1 MPGILQEPDWYLAR
15 QESYEAANQLDSI
28 SLPLIECLNKT
39 LANNLTSLHPL
50 PPFDTSMMDGFAVA
64 GNGPWQEIGKIL
76 AGGKD
81 ISISDGQCVAIA
93 TGAKVPEN
101 TFAVV
106 RHEHAEVKN
115 NLVKLKEGFNLK
127 QNQDIRKTGEEA
139 QTGIEVLKKSTAI
152 NPAVLGLAAS
162 CGHDEL
168 KVIKNPKIDVLIL
181 GDELLDE
188 GLPKDGKIRDSLSMQ
203 IPGWILNSN
212 AEVGKIKRVSD
223 NLEETKKA
231 IFESDADIILTT
243 GGTAKGPVDHIHPA
257 INELNGELVI
267 DEVKVRP
274 GHPMLLAKLKTNQFL
289 VGLPGNPLAACVA
302 FVSLALPVIRKM
314 QGRNLEKLEQVVVNK
329 DVPAPDHEHRLFP
342 VFIEN
347 NEATPVEHWGSA
359 MLRGVAQSNA
369 FVIVPPKGALK
380 GTKLDYLK
388 TPW

>member
-15 QESYEAANQLDSI
+15 QKSFEVANQLDSVN
-28 SLPLIECLNKT
+28 LPLIECLNKT
-39 LANNLTSLHPL
+39 LASNLTSLHPL
-50 PPFDTSMMDGFAVA
+50 PPFDTSMMDGFAVT

-81 ISISDGQCVAIA
+81 ISIKDGECVAIA

-106 RHEHAEVKN
+106 RHEHAEFMN

-139 QTGIEVLKKSTAI
+139 QTGIEVLKKSIAI

-168 KVIKNPKIDVLIL
+168 NVIKNPKIDVLIL

-212 AEVGKIKRVSD
+212 AEVGKIQRVPD

-257 INELNGELVI
+257 VNELNGELVI

-369 FVIVPPKGALK
+369 FVIVPPKGAKKRTL
-380 GTKLDYLK
+380 LDYLK

>member
-1 MPGILQEPDWYLAR
+1 MNNLVEPEWYLAR
-15 QESYEAANQLDSI
+15 QKSFEVANQLDSVN
-28 SLPLIECLNKT
+28 LPLIECLNKT
-39 LANNLTSLHPL
+39 LASNLTSLHPL

-106 RHEHAEVKN
+106 RHEHAEVMN
-115 NLVKLKEGFNLK
+115 NLVKLKEGFSLK

-168 KVIKNPKIDVLIL
+168 NVIKNPKIDVLIL

-231 IFESDADIILTT
+231 IFESNADIILTT

>member
-1 MPGILQEPDWYLAR
+1 MNNLVEPEWYLAR
-15 QESYEAANQLDSI
+15 QKSFEVANQLDSVN
-28 SLPLIECLNKT
+28 LPLIECLNKT
-39 LANNLTSLHPL
+39 LASNLTSLHPL

-106 RHEHAEVKN
+106 RHEHAEVMN

-168 KVIKNPKIDVLIL
+168 NVIKNPKIDVLIL

-212 AEVGKIKRVSD
+212 AEVGALKRVSD

>member
-15 QESYEAANQLDSI
+15 QKSFEVANQLDSVN
-28 SLPLIECLNKT
+28 LPLIECLNKT
-39 LANNLTSLHPL
+39 LASNLTSLHPL
-50 PPFDTSMMDGFAVA
+50 PPFDTSMMDGFAVT

-168 KVIKNPKIDVLIL
+168 NVIKNPKIDVLIL

-231 IFESDADIILTT
+231 IFESNADIILTT

-289 VGLPGNPLAACVA
+289 VGLPGNPLAACAA

-380 GTKLDYLK
+380 GTNLDYLK

>member
-1 MPGILQEPDWYLAR
+1 MNNLVEPEWYLAR
-15 QESYEAANQLDSI
+15 QKSFEVANQLDSVN
-28 SLPLIECLNKT
+28 LPLIECLNKT
-39 LANNLTSLHPL
+39 LASNLTSLHPL
-50 PPFDTSMMDGFAVA
+50 PPFDTSMMDGYAVA

-106 RHEHAEVKN
+106 RHEHAEVMN

-168 KVIKNPKIDVLIL
+168 NVIKNPKIDVLIL

-274 GHPMLLAKLKTNQFL
+274 GHPMLLAKLKNNQFL

>member
-1 MPGILQEPDWYLAR
+1 LNNLVEPEWYLAR
-15 QESYEAANQLDSI
+15 QKSFEVANQLDSVN
-28 SLPLIECLNKT
+28 LPLIECLNKT
-39 LANNLTSLHPL
+39 LASNLTSLHPL

-106 RHEHAEVKN
+106 RHEHAEVMN

-168 KVIKNPKIDVLIL
+168 NVIKNPKIDVLIL

-212 AEVGKIKRVSD
+212 AEVGKIQRVSD

>member
-1 MPGILQEPDWYLAR
+1 LNNLVEPEWYLAR
-15 QESYEAANQLDSI
+15 QKSFEVANQLDSVN
-28 SLPLIECLNKT
+28 LPLIECLNKT
-39 LANNLTSLHPL
+39 LASNLTSLHPL

-106 RHEHAEVKN
+106 RHEHAEVMN

-168 KVIKNPKIDVLIL
+168 NVIKNPKIDVLIL

>member
-1 MPGILQEPDWYLAR
+1 LNNLVEPEWYLAR
-15 QESYEAANQLDSI
+15 QKSFEVANQLDSVN
-28 SLPLIECLNKT
+28 LPLIECLNKT
-39 LANNLTSLHPL
+39 LASNLTSLHPL

-168 KVIKNPKIDVLIL
+168 NVIKNPKIDVLIL

-212 AEVGKIKRVSD
+212 AEVGKIQRVSD

-231 IFESDADIILTT
+231 IFESNANIILTT

>member
-1 MPGILQEPDWYLAR
+1 LNNLVEPEWYLAR
-15 QESYEAANQLDSI
+15 QKSFEIPNQLESLR
-28 SLPLIECLNKT
+28 LPLVNCLNKT
-39 LANNLTSLHPL
+39 LAKNLTSLHPL
-50 PPFDTSMMDGFAVA
+50 PPFNTSMMDGYAVA
-64 GNGPWQEIGKIL
+64 GNGPWKEIGKIL

-81 ISISDGQCVAIA
+81 ISIKDGECVAIA

-101 TFAVV
+101 TFAVL
-106 RHEHAEVKN
+106 RHEHSEVN
-115 NLVKLKEGFNLK
+115 SNLVRLKEGFNLK
-127 QNQDIRKTGEEA
+127 QNQDIRNIGEEA
-139 QTGIEVLKKSTAI
+139 QTGIEVLNKSTAI

-168 KVIKNPKIDVLIL
+168 EVIRNPTIDVLIL
-181 GDELLDE
+181 GDELLDQ

-203 IPGWILNSN
+203 IPGWILNSD
-212 AEVGKIKRVSD
+212 AEIDQIKKVPD
-223 NLEETKKA
+223 DLEITKKA
-231 IFESDADIILTT
+231 ISESKADIILTT

-257 INELNGELVI
+257 INELNGELII

-274 GHPMLLAKLKTNQFL
+274 GHPMLLAKLNKNQFL

-302 FVSLALPVIRKM
+302 FVSLAVPVIRKM
-314 QGRNLEKLEQVVVNK
+314 QGRNLEKLEQVVINQ

-347 NEATPVEHWGSA
+347 NQATPVEHWGSA

-369 FVIVPPKGALK
+369 FVIVPPKGASK

>member
-1 MPGILQEPDWYLAR
+1 MNNLVEPEWYLAR
-15 QESYEAANQLDSI
+15 QKSFEVANQLDSVN
-28 SLPLIECLNKT
+28 LPLIECLNKT
-39 LANNLTSLHPL
+39 LASNLTSLHPL

-106 RHEHAEVKN
+106 RHEHAEVMN
-115 NLVKLKEGFNLK
+115 NLVKLKDGFSLK

-139 QTGIEVLKKSTAI
+139 QTGIEVLNKSTAI

-168 KVIKNPKIDVLIL
+168 NVIKNPKIDVLIL

-188 GLPKDGKIRDSLSMQ
+188 GLPIDGKIRDSLSMQ

-212 AEVGKIKRVSD
+212 AEVGAIKRVSD

-231 IFESDADIILTT
+231 IFESNADIILTT

>member
-1 MPGILQEPDWYLAR
+1 LNNLVEPEWYLAR
-15 QESYEAANQLDSI
+15 QKSFEIPNQLESLR
-28 SLPLIECLNKT
+28 LPLVNCLNKT
-39 LANNLTSLHPL
+39 LPKNLTSLHPL
-50 PPFDTSMMDGFAVA
+50 PPFNTSMMDGYAVA
-64 GNGPWQEIGKIL
+64 GNGPWKEIGKIL

-81 ISISDGQCVAIA
+81 ISIKDGECVAIA

-101 TFAVV
+101 TFAVL
-106 RHEHAEVKN
+106 RHEHSEIN
-115 NLVKLKEGFNLK
+115 SNLVRLKEGFNLK
-127 QNQDIRKTGEEA
+127 QNQDIRNIGEEA
-139 QTGIEVLKKSTAI
+139 QTGIEVLNKSTAI

-168 KVIKNPKIDVLIL
+168 EVIRNPTIDVLIL
-181 GDELLDE
+181 GDELLDQ

-203 IPGWILNSN
+203 IPGWILNSD
-212 AEVGKIKRVSD
+212 AEVGQIKKVSD
-223 NLEETKKA
+223 DLEITKKA
-231 IFESDADIILTT
+231 IAESKADIILTT

-274 GHPMLLAKLKTNQFL
+274 GHPMLLAKLNKNQFL

-302 FVSLALPVIRKM
+302 FVSLAIPVIRKM
-314 QGRNLEKLEQVVVNK
+314 QGRNLEKLEQVVINQ
-329 DVPAPDHEHRLFP
+329 DVPAPDNEHRLFP

-347 NEATPVEHWGSA
+347 NEATPVAHWGSA

-369 FVIVPPKGALK
+369 FVIVPPKGASK

>member
-1 MPGILQEPDWYLAR
+1 LNNLVEPEWYLAR
-15 QESYEAANQLDSI
+15 QKSFEVANQLDSVN
-28 SLPLIECLNKT
+28 LPLIECLNKT
-39 LANNLTSLHPL
+39 LASNLTSLHPL

-168 KVIKNPKIDVLIL
+168 NVIKNPKIDVLIL

-212 AEVGKIKRVSD
+212 AEVGAIKRVSD

>member
-1 MPGILQEPDWYLAR
+1 LNNLVEPEWYLAR
-15 QESYEAANQLDSI
+15 QKSFEVANQLDSVN
-28 SLPLIECLNKT
+28 LPLIECLNKT
-39 LANNLTSLHPL
+39 LASNLTSLHPL

-106 RHEHAEVKN
+106 RHEHAEVMN

-168 KVIKNPKIDVLIL
+168 NVIKNPKIDVLIL

-212 AEVGKIKRVSD
+212 AEVGEIKRVSD

>member
-1 MPGILQEPDWYLAR
+1 MNNLVEPEWYLAR
-15 QESYEAANQLDSI
+15 QKSFEVANQLDSVN
-28 SLPLIECLNKT
+28 LPLIECLNKT
-39 LANNLTSLHPL
+39 LASNLTSLHPL

-168 KVIKNPKIDVLIL
+168 NVIKNPKIDVLIL

-188 GLPKDGKIRDSLSMQ
+188 GLPIDGKIRDSLSMQ

-212 AEVGKIKRVSD
+212 AEVGAIKRVSD

-257 INELNGELVI
+257 INELNGGLVI

-274 GHPMLLAKLKTNQFL
+274 GHPMLLAKLKNNQFL

>member
-1 MPGILQEPDWYLAR
+1 LNNLVEPEWYLAR
-15 QESYEAANQLDSI
+15 QKSFEVANQLDSVN
-28 SLPLIECLNKT
+28 LPLIECLNKT
-39 LANNLTSLHPL
+39 LASNLTSLHPL
-50 PPFDTSMMDGFAVA
+50 PPFDTSMMDGYAVA
-64 GNGPWQEIGKIL
+64 GKGPWKEIGKIL

-168 KVIKNPKIDVLIL
+168 NVIKNPKIDVLIL

>member
-1 MPGILQEPDWYLAR
+1 MNNLVEPEWYLAR
-15 QESYEAANQLDSI
+15 QKSFEIPNQLESVRL
-28 SLPLIECLNKT
+28 SLVNCLNKT
-39 LANNLTSLHPL
+39 LAKNLTSLHPL
-50 PPFDTSMMDGFAVA
+50 PPFNTSMMDGYAVA
-64 GNGPWQEIGKIL
+64 GNGPWKEIGKIL

-81 ISISDGQCVAIA
+81 ISIKDGECVAIA

-101 TFAVV
+101 TFAVL
-106 RHEHAEVKN
+106 RHEHSEIN
-115 NLVKLKEGFNLK
+115 SNLVRLKEGFNLK
-127 QNQDIRKTGEEA
+127 QNQDIRNIGEEA
-139 QTGIEVLKKSTAI
+139 QTGIEVLNKSTAI

-168 KVIKNPKIDVLIL
+168 EVVRNPIIDVLIL
-181 GDELLDE
+181 GDELLDQ

-203 IPGWILNSN
+203 IPGWILNSD
-212 AEVGKIKRVSD
+212 AEIGQIKKVPD
-223 NLEETKKA
+223 DLEITKKA
-231 IFESDADIILTT
+231 IAESKADIILTT

-274 GHPMLLAKLKTNQFL
+274 GHPMLLAKLNKNQFL

-302 FVSLALPVIRKM
+302 FVSLAIPVIRKM
-314 QGRNLEKLEQVVVNK
+314 QGRNLEKLEQVVINQ
-329 DVPAPDHEHRLFP
+329 DVPAPDNEHRLFP

-347 NEATPVEHWGSA
+347 NQATPVEHWGSA

-369 FVIVPPKGALK
+369 FVIVPPKGASK

>member
-1 MPGILQEPDWYLAR
+1 LNNLVEPEWYLAR
-15 QESYEAANQLDSI
+15 QKSFEVANQLDSVN
-28 SLPLIECLNKT
+28 LPLIECLNKT
-39 LANNLTSLHPL
+39 LASNLTSLHPL

-168 KVIKNPKIDVLIL
+168 NVIKNPKIDVLVL

-212 AEVGKIKRVSD
+212 AEVGKIQRVSD

-231 IFESDADIILTT
+231 IFESNADIILTT

>member
-1 MPGILQEPDWYLAR
+1 
-15 QESYEAANQLDSI
+15 
-28 SLPLIECLNKT
+28 
-39 LANNLTSLHPL
+39 
-50 PPFDTSMMDGFAVA
+50 MMDGYAVA
-64 GNGPWQEIGKIL
+64 GNGPWKEIGKIL

-81 ISISDGQCVAIA
+81 ISIKDGECVAIA

-101 TFAVV
+101 TFAVL
-106 RHEHAEVKN
+106 RHEHSEVN
-115 NLVKLKEGFNLK
+115 SNLVRLKEGFNLK
-127 QNQDIRKTGEEA
+127 QNQDIRNIGEEA
-139 QTGIEVLKKSTAI
+139 QTGIEVLNKSTAI

-168 KVIKNPKIDVLIL
+168 AVIRNPTIDVLIL
-181 GDELLDE
+181 GDELLDQ

-203 IPGWILNSN
+203 IPGWIINSD
-212 AEVGKIKRVSD
+212 AEIGQIKKVPD
-223 NLEETKKA
+223 DLETTKKA
-231 IFESDADIILTT
+231 IAESKADIILTT

-274 GHPMLLAKLKTNQFL
+274 GHPMLLAKLNKNQFL

-302 FVSLALPVIRKM
+302 FVSLAVSVIKKM
-314 QGRNLEKLEQVVVNK
+314 QGRNLEKLEQVVINQ
-329 DVPAPDHEHRLFP
+329 DVPAPDNEHRLFP

-347 NEATPVEHWGSA
+347 NVARPVEHWGSA

-369 FVIVPPKGALK
+369 FVIVPPKGASK
-380 GTKLDYLK
+380 GSKLDYLK

>member
-1 MPGILQEPDWYLAR
+1 LNNLVEPEWYLAR
-15 QESYEAANQLDSI
+15 QKSFEVANQLDSVN
-28 SLPLIECLNKT
+28 LPLIECLNKT
-39 LANNLTSLHPL
+39 LASKLTSLHPL
-50 PPFDTSMMDGFAVA
+50 PPFDTSMMDGFAVV
-64 GNGPWQEIGKIL
+64 GKGPWQEIGKIL

-106 RHEHAEVKN
+106 RHEHAEVMN
-115 NLVKLKEGFNLK
+115 NLVKLKEGFSLK

-168 KVIKNPKIDVLIL
+168 NVIKNPKIDVLIL
-181 GDELLDE
+181 GDELLEE

-212 AEVGKIKRVSD
+212 AEVEALKRVSD

-274 GHPMLLAKLKTNQFL
+274 GHPMLLAKLKTNQLL

>member
-1 MPGILQEPDWYLAR
+1 LNNLVEPEWYLAR
-15 QESYEAANQLDSI
+15 QKSFEIPNQLEI
-28 SLPLIECLNKT
+28 LRLPLVNCLNKT
-39 LANNLTSLHPL
+39 LAKNLTSLHPL
-50 PPFDTSMMDGFAVA
+50 PPFNTSMMDGYAVA
-64 GNGPWQEIGKIL
+64 GNGPWKEIGKIL

-81 ISISDGQCVAIA
+81 ISIKDGECVAIA

-101 TFAVV
+101 TFAVL
-106 RHEHAEVKN
+106 RHEHSEVN
-115 NLVKLKEGFNLK
+115 SNLVRLKEGFNLK
-127 QNQDIRKTGEEA
+127 QNQDIRNIGEEA
-139 QTGIEVLKKSTAI
+139 QTGIEVLNKSTAI

-168 KVIKNPKIDVLIL
+168 EVIRNPTIDVLIL
-181 GDELLDE
+181 GDELLDQ
-188 GLPKDGKIRDSLSMQ
+188 GLPKEGKIRDSLSMQ
-203 IPGWILNSN
+203 IPGWIINSN
-212 AEVGKIKRVSD
+212 AEIGQIKKVPD
-223 NLEETKKA
+223 DLETTKKA
-231 IFESDADIILTT
+231 IAESKADIILTT

-257 INELNGELVI
+257 INELNGELII

-274 GHPMLLAKLKTNQFL
+274 GHPMLLAKLNKNQFL

-302 FVSLALPVIRKM
+302 FVSLAIPVIRKM
-314 QGRNLEKLEQVVVNK
+314 QGRNLEKLEQVVINQ

-369 FVIVPPKGALK
+369 FVIVPPKGASK

>member
-1 MPGILQEPDWYLAR
+1 MNNLVESEWYLAR
-15 QESYEAANQLDSI
+15 QKSFEVANQLDSVN
-28 SLPLIECLNKT
+28 LPLIECLNKT
-39 LANNLTSLHPL
+39 LASNLTSLHPL

-139 QTGIEVLKKSTAI
+139 QTEIEVLKKSTAI

-168 KVIKNPKIDVLIL
+168 NVIKNPKIDVLIL

-212 AEVGKIKRVSD
+212 AEVGALKRVSD